1 MAIWSQAL
9 AVFLFANLRR
19 HHLIALESIPTD
31 MSTKPATKPA
41 TKKPTLT
48 LAKPAAKRGDE
59 ATSPSTGRSHST
71 RAKQAARRDGREL
84 PIVRGKVKD
93 PLIAATPTESS
104 AAKDYRSKSQNSLR
118 SPGKFGERVDGRPV
132 AGKPI
137 DGKPAAGR
145 PVAGKP
151 IAGKPIAG
159 KPVGGHERT
168 EHGGGG
174 RSGAAPRG
182 AESPRAFVPRPAGR
196 RSTGMGGDGTSGAAP
211 RGDRAQVAR
220 IDGRTGRYDGKRD
233 NRPVAKTIPAPASAP
248 PATPARE
255 PDGMIRVSKLLSEQ
269 GLCSRRE
276 ADSYIARGW
285 VWADGE
291 RVTEL
296 GTRVLPTAK
305 LTLDQ
310 HAAMM
315 QDQRVTILLNK
326 PIGYVSG
333 QAEDGYQPASVLIT
347 AETQLET
354 DTERF
359 QHINR
364 RGLAPAGR
372 LDIDSAGLLV
382 LTQDGRIA
390 KQLVGENS
398 PVEKEYLV
406 RVEGKLAPGD
416 LERLRHGLEL
426 DGEALKPA
434 KVKWQ
439 NADQLNFILQE
450 GKKRQIRRMC
460 EMVGLKVVGLKRIRI
475 GHVLLGDLP
484 PGKWRFLRGN
494 ESFL

>member
-1 MAIWSQAL
+1 MRTIQ
-9 AVFLFANLRR
+9 NRR
-19 HHLIALESIPTD
+19 RIF
-31 MSTKPATKPA
+31 MA

-48 LAKPAAKRGDE
+48 LAKRGTSTKTATPAEGASRNY
-59 ATSPSTGRSHST
+59 ST

-84 PIVRGKVKD
+84 PVIRGKPKD
-93 PLIAATPTESS
+93 PLIVAATGGAATPDARKPREPRAASRDAPGGAPRSAKPPEGARRPATQERGARPPREGFAKRGDDARRGAS
-104 AAKDYRSKSQNSLR
+104 AA
-118 SPGKFGERVDGRPV
+118 
-132 AGKPI
+132 A
-137 DGKPAAGR
+137 KPAPTFAGR
-145 PVAGKP
+145 PP
-151 IAGKPIAG
+151 
-159 KPVGGHERT
+159 
-168 EHGGGG
+168 
-174 RSGAAPRG
+174 RSTGTDTTDK
-182 AESPRAFVPRPAGR
+182 PRAFVPRPATR
-196 RSTGMGGDGTSGAAP
+196 RSTGTTTTTAEP
-211 RGDRAQVAR
+211 VRK
-220 IDGRTGRYDGKRD
+220 GRFDGKRD
-233 NRPVAKTIPAPASAP
+233 YTAKTASTPAAVVA
-248 PATPARE
+248 APARE
-255 PDGMIRVSKLLSEQ
+255 PDGMVRVSKLLSEQ

-285 VWADGE
+285 VWADGV

-310 HAAMM
+310 HASMM
-315 QDQRVTILLNK
+315 QEQRVTILLNK
-326 PIGYVSG
+326 PVGYVSG
-333 QAEDGYQPASVLIT
+333 QAEDGYEPASVLIT
-347 AETQLET
+347 ADNQIESDT
-354 DTERF
+354 DRF

-372 LDIDSAGLLV
+372 LDIDSTGLLV

-398 PVEKEYLV
+398 AVEKEYLV

-439 NADQLNFILQE
+439 NADQLNFILRE

-475 GHVLLGDLP
+475 GNVLLGDLP

-494 ESFL
+494 ESFTTGD

>member
-19 HHLIALESIPTD
+19 HQLIALESIPTD
-31 MSTKPATKPA
+31 MSTKLATKPA

-84 PIVRGKVKD
+84 PIVRRKVKD

-118 SPGKFGERVDGRPV
+118 SPGKFGERVDG
-132 AGKPI
+132 KPI
-137 DGKPAAGR
+137 DGKP
-145 PVAGKP
+145 
-151 IAGKPIAG
+151 IAGKLIDGKPAAG
-159 KPVGGHERT
+159 KPVGGHERA

-196 RSTGMGGDGTSGAAP
+196 RSTGMGGGGTSGAAP

-220 IDGRTGRYDGKRD
+220 IDGKTGRYDGKRD

-372 LDIDSAGLLV
+372 LDIDSTGLLV

>member
-1 MAIWSQAL
+1 
-9 AVFLFANLRR
+9 
-19 HHLIALESIPTD
+19 
-31 MSTKPATKPA
+31 MSTKPATKTP

-48 LAKPAAKRGDE
+48 LTKPVAKRGAE
-59 ATSPSTGRSHST
+59 STKTNTNASTGRTHST

-84 PIVRGKVKD
+84 PVVRAKTKD
-93 PLIAATPTESS
+93 PLIAATP
-104 AAKDYRSKSQNSLR
+104 AASLDSKDYRSKSQNSPRPRADGASSAGGGRRPFGSRPPRESESLGQRRPREADAQR
-118 SPGKFGERVDGRPV
+118 SSSPHRGEPNENRGSTRPPSKFGERADRT
-132 AGKPI
+132 
-137 DGKPAAGR
+137 PAA
-145 PVAGKP
+145 V
-151 IAGKPIAG
+151 
-159 KPVGGHERT
+159 KPVGDATSRET
-168 EHGGGG
+168 
-174 RSGAAPRG
+174 AAPRT
-182 AESPRAFVPRPAGR
+182 FVPRPAGR
-196 RSTGMGGDGTSGAAP
+196 RSTGMGTGNTGAAP
-211 RGDRAQVAR
+211 RGDRAQVPR
-220 IDGRTGRYDGKRD
+220 IDGKAGRYDGKRD
-233 NRPVAKTIPAPASAP
+233 ANVTAKPA
-248 PATPARE
+248 ATVVSQPARE

-310 HAAMM
+310 QAAMM

-326 PIGYVSG
+326 PVGYVSG

-347 AETQLET
+347 AETQVET
-354 DTERF
+354 DEERF

-372 LDIDSAGLLV
+372 LDIDSTGLLV

-439 NADQLNFILQE
+439 NADQLNFILKE

-460 EMVGLKVVGLKRIRI
+460 EMVGLKVIGLKRIRI
-475 GHVLLGDLP
+475 GNVMLGELP